1 MSSSH
6 PQGVKK
12 GFIKAERYNNSSYNA
27 FRVRFNVFAMLDQFS
42 TGLEI
47 LDLLPPV
54 FARFANFNFTHCGIN
69 KYHIMQDH
77 YTYIRGA
84 KYKMLQ

>member
-1 MSSSH
+1 
-6 PQGVKK
+6 
-12 GFIKAERYNNSSYNA
+12 
-27 FRVRFNVFAMLDQFS
+27 MLDQFS

-77 YTYIRGA
+77 YTYIHGA